1 MTEQQQL
8 HLREEIAVGRKNKIK
23 RINRDEEASA
33 VRVARIE
40 EIKNQYYQQ
49 ISELVDSY
57 ILNTAEEV
65 MDKLLKIIAKE
76 LYDYELNGGDI
87 NDLFATSRFKD
98 WIRTQIQQRTS
109 QSFPYGMLTLA
120 GVL

>member
-8 HLREEIAVGRKNKIK
+8 NLREEIAVGRKNKTK
-23 RINRDEEASA
+23 RINRDEEASS

-40 EIKNQYYQQ
+40 EIKNQYYQP
-49 ISELVDSY
+49 IYELVDSY

-87 NDLFATSRFKD
+87 NDLLATSRFKD